1 MDKNNHQISDQCRWS
16 DWQIIN
22 DFWDHD
28 FVCTYYRG
36 VHCYKNEKCELYEAE
51 KKGAADEK

>member
-36 VHCYKNEKCELYEAE
+36 VHCYKNENCELYEAE
-51 KKGAADEK
+51 KEKGDAE